1 MSENEG
7 KVFLVGA
14 GPGDPKLITLKG
26 MQCITDA
33 DVIIYDRLV
42 NPSLLNSAKPDAE
55 LIYAGKSPGRHSLTQ
70 DEINLILVQQA
81 QEGKNVVRLKGG
93 DPFVFGRGGEEVEML
108 SEHGIPYEIVP
119 GITSAIAAAEYAGI
133 PLTHR
138 SYASSFAV
146 ITGHEADVKD
156 SSRISWDNIAKGA
169 DTLVF
174 LMGMR
179 NLPVIVEE
187 LINHGRNENE
197 HIALIHWGT
206 TPEQKTLVGVLSNIV
221 EKAEAERFESPA
233 VIVVGEVVTLR
244 EKLAWFEKKPLFGKR
259 VIVTR
264 ATRQASA
271 LADKI
276 SALGGEPWEF
286 PTIEIVPPHSFYQ
299 LDESIN
305 CIGKYQ
311 WIIFT
316 SVNGVQAF
324 FGRLKFLRKDVRD
337 LKGIKLCAI
346 GPRTKTE
353 LEQFGLIVDYVPEEY
368 RAEAIIKGL
377 SDKIV
382 SEDGFT
388 DVNHGERVLLPRA
401 ETARELLPKALS
413 EKGVTVDEITAYRTI
428 QGKGDIQQIT
438 ELLQSKR
445 AHAVTFTS
453 SSTVTN
459 FVNMLNVENPDEI
472 GADNLSEFLQDVV
485 VASIGPITSQTAQ
498 KLGINVDVEAKE
510 YTIDGLVAALLEYFG
525 MVHAV

>member
-1 MSENEG
+1 LSELKTG

-14 GPGDPKLITLKG
+14 GPGDLKLITIKG
-26 MQCITDA
+26 MQCIADA

-42 NPSLLNSAKPDAE
+42 NPGLLNSAKPDAE
-55 LIYAGKSPGRHSLTQ
+55 LIYAGKSPGSHALTQ

-156 SSRISWDNIAKGA
+156 SSRISWDNIAEGA

-187 LINHGRNENE
+187 LIKHGRNENE

-221 EKAEAERFESPA
+221 GKAETERFESPA

-264 ATRQASA
+264 ATRQAST

-286 PTIEIVPPHSFYQ
+286 PTIEIVPPHSFDQ

-305 CIGKYQ
+305 RVETYQ

-346 GPRTKTE
+346 GPRTKAE

-368 RAEAIIKGL
+368 RAEAIVKGL

-382 SEDGFT
+382 S
-388 DVNHGERVLLPRA
+388 GERVLLPRA
-401 ETARELLPKALS
+401 EIARELLPKALS
-413 EKGVTVDEITAYRTI
+413 EKGVTVDEITAYRII
-428 QGKGDIQQIT
+428 QGKGDVQQIT

-459 FVNMLNVENPDEI
+459 FVNMLNV
-472 GADNLSEFLQDVV
+472 DNLSEFLQDVI